1 MMKMNTVWRREDIPY
16 DAMGDYSVFDFE
28 PDEPEEMER
37 EVQECE
43 DQDRSADL
51 KAEKP

>member
-1 MMKMNTVWRREDIPY
+1 MMSNGWRREDIPY

-28 PDEPEEMER
+28 PDEPEEMES

-43 DQDRSADL
+43 GQDRPTDL